1 MIDLVSRKLLTDPL
15 TREELAAFSVM
26 QLEELANQ
34 LLKELRACE
43 AQAAV
48 RKQSRMQMQS
58 ELASIGLQAGHQ
70 VVFEELRHRGARPA
84 SSS

>member
-34 LLKELRACE
+34 LLKDLSHA
-43 AQAAV
+43 
-48 RKQSRMQMQS
+48 
-58 ELASIGLQAGHQ
+58 
-70 VVFEELRHRGARPA
+70 
-84 SSS
+84 